1 MLSYFLGAH
10 SKNVFLVVVNN
21 QISDIAPIIT
31 PFTSLITMLYTTQ
44 ALINSQCQLLLADSP
59 IPELSEILI
68 FNRLW
73 SNQGYLD
80 DQVSI
85 GRKEQPR
92 THGAIC
98 KSGVTVPGPCI

>member
-1 MLSYFLGAH
+1 
-10 SKNVFLVVVNN
+10 
-21 QISDIAPIIT
+21 
-31 PFTSLITMLYTTQ
+31 MLYTTQ
-44 ALINSQCQLLLADSP
+44 TLVNSQCQPFPADSP
-59 IPELSEILI
+59 ISETSEII
-68 FNRLW
+68 VFNRLW
-73 SNQGYLD
+73 SPQGPLD

>member
-1 MLSYFLGAH
+1 
-10 SKNVFLVVVNN
+10 
-21 QISDIAPIIT
+21 
-31 PFTSLITMLYTTQ
+31 MLYTTQ
-44 ALINSQCQLLLADSP
+44 TLFNSQCQRFLADRP
-59 IPELSEILI
+59 ISDTSETI
-68 FNRLW
+68 FLNRPW
-73 SNQGYLD
+73 SRQGPLD